1 MGGSPADSDKE
12 QDQKDADPTAWFRSY
27 MHGGT
32 SSLISALT
40 TVVTFPIYKT
50 VFRQQLHSSGFRK
63 TVAQLSKEGPLRLY
77 RGVAPP
83 LLMKTLNGTLL
94 FGLQDTLLQRL
105 SWADSILPGMVL
117 PALAGLGT
125 GVVEALIFTP
135 FERVQNIL
143 QNSGNDRSLPTLRSI
158 LVRLRSETLSYGYY
172 RAFLPILARNALGN
186 SLYFGLKDP
195 MSSALRKKGLSPIAS
210 SFFSGVIN
218 SMVISLPL
226 YPMSVL
232 VANMQAQVGEEKL
245 GLRASM
251 QKLWSSR
258 QCSLI
263 LLYRGGSLV
272 ILRSCITWGITT
284 AIYDQLERRTN

>member
-1 MGGSPADSDKE
+1 MGWSPANSDKE
-12 QDQKDADPTAWFRSY
+12 QHQKDADPTAWFRKY
-27 MHGGT
+27 KHGGT
-32 SSLISALT
+32 SSLISTLT
-40 TVVTFPIYKT
+40 TVMTFPIYKT
-50 VFRQQLHSSGFRK
+50 VFRQQLHSSGFRE
-63 TVAQLSKEGPLRLY
+63 TVAQLNKEGPLKLY

-94 FGLQDTLLQRL
+94 FGLQGTLLQRL
-105 SWADSILPGMVL
+105 SRAESILPGTVL
-117 PALAGLGT
+117 PALAGLGA

-143 QNSGNDRSLPTLRSI
+143 QNSGNDRSLPTIRSI
-158 LVRLRSETLSYGYY
+158 LVRLRSENLAQGFY
-172 RAFLPILARNALGN
+172 RAFLPILARNALGS

-195 MSSALRKKGLSPIAS
+195 VSSALREQGLSPVAS
-210 SFFSGVIN
+210 SFFSGVFN

-232 VANMQAQVGEEKL
+232 VANMQAKVGEEKL

-251 QKLWSSR
+251 QKLWRAR

-272 ILRSCITWGITT
+272 ILRSCISWGITT
-284 AIYDQLERRTN
+284 AIYDRLENRTN